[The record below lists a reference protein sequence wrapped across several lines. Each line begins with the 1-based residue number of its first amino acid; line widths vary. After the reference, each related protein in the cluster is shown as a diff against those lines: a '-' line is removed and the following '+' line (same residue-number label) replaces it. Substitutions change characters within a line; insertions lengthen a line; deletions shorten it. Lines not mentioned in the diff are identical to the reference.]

1 MSVVFRMCKV
11 QCVQSE
17 TIVKS
22 SVCVWGCHCQHWECE
37 RGVHMFLRI
46 IIQANTR
53 LKLGRRES
61 KVSGRLAVMMMIGC
75 TALDMIISSHLGA
88 S

>member
-1 MSVVFRMCKV
+1 
-11 QCVQSE
+11 
-17 TIVKS
+17 
-22 SVCVWGCHCQHWECE
+22 
-37 RGVHMFLRI
+37 MFLRI